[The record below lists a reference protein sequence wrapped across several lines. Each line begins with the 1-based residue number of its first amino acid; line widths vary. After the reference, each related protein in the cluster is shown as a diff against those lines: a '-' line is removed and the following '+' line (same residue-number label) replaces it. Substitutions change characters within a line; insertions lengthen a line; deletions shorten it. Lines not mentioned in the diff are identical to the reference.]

1 MYQRFLPYGVAI
13 GLTALAL
20 LLTLCVEPFLL
31 RTIGAFFYITIIVSA
46 WYGGFRPGSVAVVLS
61 TLAIN
66 YFFIPPRYQLWT
78 ERPENV
84 FQLAM
89 FLLVAFTINLLTSNF
104 QDSKQKIERLSQ
116 KLATENAEQLRMA
129 LSAAQMGM
137 WNWEIA
143 TGEINW
149 SPEHDQLFGL
159 TPGTFDG
166 KSETFNAC
174 LHPDDRETVNQAVQ
188 QALQTMSS
196 YHCEFRVV
204 WADGSIHWI
213 EGRGQAFYDE
223 AGQPVRMTGTV
234 MAIDERKQ
242 AQGLLEQQFEQQRLV
257 MEVTQRIRRSLN
269 LQDILQTTVDE
280 VRQFLECDR
289 VTIFQ
294 FSPGWGGAVVVESVA
309 DEWMPILPLQIYD
322 PCIGEEYVESFKQG
336 LVTAKA
342 DIYTAGISPC
352 HVEFL
357 AQFQV
362 RANLVVPIMKGDEL
376 WGLLAAHHCAA
387 PRQWQS
393 SEIDLLRQL
402 AAQVSVALQQSAL
415 FEQVQTELTERKQA
429 EIALR
434 ESEAKFQL
442 LAETVEEVFLIQS
455 ADYSQTLYISPGYER
470 IWEHSCDSLY
480 QNPAAWIE
488 SVYPEDR
495 DNLFAQMQRV
505 MSGEICR
512 TEYRIIKPSGE
523 LRWIGVQAFP
533 VFDEAGQIYRLIAS
547 AHDITERKQAE
558 AALRQSEERFR
569 HMADNA
575 PVMIWVTDAT
585 GYCTY
590 LSKSWYNFTGQT
602 EATGLGFGWLDVVH
616 PEDFGFSRD
625 AFLKATEQHETFQLE
640 YRLRRQDGEYRWAID
655 AASPWFGA
663 DGQFQG
669 FIGSVLDISDRKLAE
684 QTLAKELLR
693 IQTLF
698 NTSFDGIVILDFQG
712 NVIDANPR
720 FAEMIGYTLEET
732 ARLNLADWDAQFTY
746 EELQQLL
753 HDYISLKSGVL
764 ETRHRRKDGSIYD
777 VEISSSVVEW
787 EGEILRFSACRDIS
801 DRKRGEAERK
811 QAEVALRQSEER
823 YRTLFESI
831 DEGFCV
837 LEMLFD
843 ENDTPLDYRFLEI
856 NPQFEKQTGLEQA
869 VGKTARQLLPNL
881 EDHWFEIYG
890 KVALTGEPLRFE
902 NGSEVMN
909 RWFDVYALRVG
920 QPSSRKVAL
929 VFKDITERKRAEI
942 ALVQLNAELEQRV
955 ADRTAQLREVND
967 RLLET
972 VIEQQHTQL
981 ILLEQAQLLDLAHDT
996 ILTRD
1001 LNGVITFWN
1010 EGAEQMYDWT
1020 KAEALGQQIHTFLQT
1035 HFPKP
1040 LAEIQSELLERGYWE
1055 GELIHTRRD
1064 GSTITVASRWV
1075 MQKDEM
1081 GRPIK
1086 VLEINNDITL
1096 QKQAEVALSESEER
1110 RRLALDLT
1118 HIGFWDLHLPSGNII
1133 WNDNHFTLLGLD
1145 PYDIEP
1151 SYKLW
1156 RSHIHPDDIDW
1167 VEQRFLE
1174 SIENHTDY
1182 TAEYRVVH
1190 RDGSVHWFMARARA
1204 TYDDSGQPLRSL
1216 GVLLDISDRKRIQ
1229 QALQQSEEKFRQLA
1243 ENIQAVFWM
1252 IDAQTQQVLYLSNA
1266 YETIWLMSSES
1277 VFQNH
1282 SNWLEAIHPDD
1293 RPHLETVF
1301 FELKRTG
1308 QYDEQYR
1315 IIRPDGSIRW
1325 IRDRAFPIKNE
1336 AGELV
1341 RVAGIAED
1349 ITEQQKIEQMKSEF
1363 IGIVSH
1369 ELRTPLTA
1377 IKMSLGLLKTGIYD
1391 KKPDK
1396 FQRML
1401 DIALIDTN
1409 RLVNLVNDILDL
1421 ERLDSGRAILEK
1433 TPCQAADL
1441 MQQAVNGVE
1450 ALATPQHI
1458 TLTIAPTDAKV
1469 WAAAD
1474 AIIQTLT
1481 NLLSNA
1487 IKFSPPNSTITLSA
1501 ECQTDVVLF
1510 RVSDQGRGIPADK
1523 LEAIFGRFQQ
1533 VDASDSRQKGGTGLG
1548 LAICRSIIGQHGGQI
1563 WAESTPGA
1571 GSTFFFTLPL
1581 PPEEL

>member
-1 MYQRFLPYGVAI
+1 MRIRERFLPYPVAI
-13 GLTALAL
+13 ASTAIAL

-31 RTIGAFFYITIIVSA
+31 RTIGAFFYITIIVSS
-46 WYGGFRPGSVAVVLS
+46 WYGGLRPGNVAVVLS

-66 YFFIPPRYQLWT
+66 YFFIPPRYQHWT
-78 ERPENV
+78 ERPEDV

-104 QDSKQKIERLSQ
+104 RDSKQKIERLSQ

-149 SPEHDQLFGL
+149 SPEHEQLFGL
-159 TPGTFDG
+159 TPGTFNG
-166 KSETFNAC
+166 IIETFNAC
-174 LHPDDRETVNQAVQ
+174 IHPDDRETVDQAVQ

-213 EGRGQAFYDE
+213 EGRGQAFYNE

-234 MAIDERKQ
+234 MAIDDRKQ
-242 AQGLLEQQFEQQRLV
+242 AQELLEEQFEQQHLV
-257 MEVTQRIRRSLN
+257 MEVTERIRRSLN

-280 VRQFLECDR
+280 VRQVLECDR

-309 DEWMPILPLQIYD
+309 DEWMAILPLQIYD
-322 PCIGEEYVESFKQG
+322 PCIGEEYVEPFKQG

-342 DIYTAGISPC
+342 DIYNSGISPC
-352 HVEFL
+352 HIEFL

-376 WGLLAAHHCAA
+376 WGLLAAQQCAA

-402 AAQVSVALQQSAL
+402 AAQLSVALGQSAL
-415 FEQVQTELTERKQA
+415 FEQVQTELTERK
-429 EIALR
+429 L
-434 ESEAKFQL
+434 
-442 LAETVEEVFLIQS
+442 
-455 ADYSQTLYISPGYER
+455 
-470 IWEHSCDSLY
+470 
-480 QNPAAWIE
+480 
-488 SVYPEDR
+488 
-495 DNLFAQMQRV
+495 
-505 MSGEICR
+505 
-512 TEYRIIKPSGE
+512 
-523 LRWIGVQAFP
+523 
-533 VFDEAGQIYRLIAS
+533 
-547 AHDITERKQAE
+547 AE

-585 GYCTY
+585 GHCTY

-616 PEDFGFSRD
+616 PEDLGFSRD
-625 AFLKATEQHETFQLE
+625 AFLKATEQQETFQIE

-669 FIGSVLDISDRKLAE
+669 FIGSVLDISDRFLAE

-720 FAEMIGYTLEET
+720 FAEMIGYTPEET
-732 ARLNLADWDAQFTY
+732 ARLNIADWDAQFTY
-746 EELQQLL
+746 EQLQQLL
-753 HDYISLKSGVL
+753 REYISVKSGVL
-764 ETRHRRKDGSIYD
+764 ETRHRRKDGSIYH
-777 VEISSSVVEW
+777 VEISFNIVEW
-787 EGEILRFSACRDIS
+787 EGEILRFCACRDIS
-801 DRKRGEAERK
+801 DRQLAQE
-811 QAEVALRQSEER
+811 ALRRSEER

-837 LEMLFD
+837 IEMLFD

-929 VFKDITERKRAEI
+929 VFKDITERKRAEM

-955 ADRTAQLREVND
+955 AHRTAALTEVNS
-967 RLLET
+967 RLLEALM
-972 VIEQQHTQL
+972 EQQRTQL

-996 ILTRD
+996 IVTCD

-1010 EGAEQMYDWT
+1010 EGAEYMYGWT
-1020 KAEALGQQIHTFLQT
+1020 KAEALGQEIHTFLQT
-1035 HFPKP
+1035 QFPKA
-1040 LAEIQSELLERGYWE
+1040 LAEIESELLERGYWE

-1064 GSTITVASRWV
+1064 GSTITVASRLV

-1086 VLEINNDITL
+1086 VLEINNDITV
-1096 QKQAEVALSESEER
+1096 QKQTEAALRESEER

-1118 HIGFWDLHLPSGNII
+1118 HTGFWDLHLSSGKII
-1133 WNDNHFTLLGLD
+1133 WNDNLFRLLGLAPD
-1145 PYDIEP
+1145 DIEP
-1151 SYKLW
+1151 SYELW
-1156 RSHIHPDDIDW
+1156 RSYVHPKDIGW

-1182 TAEYRVVH
+1182 TAEYRLVYP
-1190 RDGSVHWFMARARA
+1190 DGSVHWLMGRGKAI
-1204 TYDDSGQPLRSL
+1204 YDQSGQPVRSL
-1216 GVLLDISDRKRIQ
+1216 GVLLDISSRKRIEE
-1229 QALQQSEEKFRQLA
+1229 ALRESEDKFRQLA
-1243 ENIQAVFWM
+1243 ENIHAVFWM
-1252 IDAQTQQVLYLSNA
+1252 MDAQTQQVLYVSNA
-1266 YETIWLMSSES
+1266 YETLWQKSCES
-1277 VFQNH
+1277 LYQNPLD
-1282 SNWLEAIHPDD
+1282 WLEAIHPND
-1293 RPHLETVF
+1293 RQRIETVF

-1308 QYDEQYR
+1308 RYEEKYR
-1315 IIRPDGSIRW
+1315 IICPDGSMLW
-1325 IRDRAFPIKNE
+1325 IRDRAFPINNE

-1349 ITEQQKIEQMKSEF
+1349 ITEQQKIEQMKNEF

-1433 TPCQAADL
+1433 TPCQAAAL

-1487 IKFSPPNSTITLSA
+1487 IKFSPANSTIILSA
-1501 ECQTDVVLF
+1501 ECQTNLVLF
-1510 RVSDQGRGIPADK
+1510 GVSDRGRGIPADK

-1563 WAESTPGA
+1563 WAQSTLGE

-1581 PPEEL
+1581 PPEEIA

>member
-1 MYQRFLPYGVAI
+1 MPYGVAI
-13 GLTALAL
+13 ASTAIAL

-46 WYGGFRPGSVAVVLS
+46 WDGGFRPGSVAVVLS

-66 YFFIPPRYQLWT
+66 YFFIPPRYQLWF
-78 ERPENV
+78 ERPEDV

-104 QDSKQKIERLSQ
+104 QDSKQKIERLGQ

-149 SPEHDQLFGL
+149 SPEHEQLFGL

-166 KSETFNAC
+166 RSETFNAC

-213 EGRGQAFYDE
+213 EGRGQAFYNE

-242 AQGLLEQQFEQQRLV
+242 AQGLLEEQFEQQRLV
-257 MEVTQRIRRSLN
+257 MEVTERIRRSLN

-294 FSPGWGGAVVVESVA
+294 FSPGWGGAIVVESVA
-309 DEWMPILPLQIYD
+309 DEWMAILPLQIYD

-393 SEIDLLRQL
+393 SEIDLLQQL
-402 AAQVSVALQQSAL
+402 AAQVSVALGQSAL
-415 FEQVQTELTERKQA
+415 FEQVQTELA
-429 EIALR
+429 
-434 ESEAKFQL
+434 
-442 LAETVEEVFLIQS
+442 
-455 ADYSQTLYISPGYER
+455 
-470 IWEHSCDSLY
+470 
-480 QNPAAWIE
+480 
-488 SVYPEDR
+488 
-495 DNLFAQMQRV
+495 
-505 MSGEICR
+505 
-512 TEYRIIKPSGE
+512 
-523 LRWIGVQAFP
+523 
-533 VFDEAGQIYRLIAS
+533 
-547 AHDITERKQAE
+547 ERKQAE
-558 AALRQSEERFR
+558 AALRRSEERFR

-616 PEDFGFSRD
+616 PEDFEFSRD
-625 AFLKATEQHETFQLE
+625 AFLKATEQHETFQFE

-720 FAEMIGYTLEET
+720 FAQMIGYTPEET
-732 ARLNLADWDAQFTY
+732 ARLNVADWDAQFTY
-746 EELQQLL
+746 EQLQQLL

-787 EGEILRFSACRDIS
+787 EGEILRFCACRDIS
-801 DRKRGEAERK
+801 DRQLAQE
-811 QAEVALRQSEER
+811 ALRQSEER

-869 VGKTARQLLPNL
+869 LGKTARQLLPNL

-902 NGSEVMN
+902 HGSEVMN

-955 ADRTAQLREVND
+955 ADRTAALTEVNS
-967 RLLET
+967 RLLEALM
-972 VIEQQHTQL
+972 EQQRTQL

-996 ILTRD
+996 IVTCD

-1010 EGAEQMYDWT
+1010 EGAKYMYGWT

-1035 HFPKP
+1035 QFPKV
-1040 LAEIQSELLERGYWE
+1040 LAEIESELLERGYWE

-1064 GSTITVASRWV
+1064 NSTITVASRLV

-1096 QKQAEVALSESEER
+1096 QKQTEAALRESEER

-1118 HIGFWDLHLPSGNII
+1118 HLGFWDMHLPSGNII
-1133 WNDNHFTLLGLD
+1133 WNNNHFTLLGLD
-1145 PYDIEP
+1145 LYDIEP
-1151 SYKLW
+1151 SYELW
-1156 RSHIHPDDIDW
+1156 RSHVHPDDIDW

-1216 GVLLDISDRKRIQ
+1216 GVLLDISDRKRIEE
-1229 QALQQSEEKFRQLA
+1229 ALRESEDKFRQLA

-1349 ITEQQKIEQMKSEF
+1349 ITEQQQIEQIKSEF

-1510 RVSDQGRGIPADK
+1510 RVSDRGRGIPADK

-1548 LAICRSIIGQHGGQI
+1548 LAICRSIIEQHGGQI
-1563 WAESTPGA
+1563 WAQSTPGA